1 MKAYLRMATVLAGL
15 VVPSLVVSCLVVSS
29 LIVAGPA
36 LAQTA
41 APGKPIR
48 MIVPFAAGGATDVVA
63 RLVAQQLS
71 ANLGQPFNVEN
82 LTGAGGN
89 IGMGAAAQTPPDGQM
104 LMTVSNSYY
113 VNPSLFDKV
122 PYTLDDFAPVTMVAT
137 SPYLLAVHP
146 SVPARNLQE
155 LIALLKANPGK
166 YSYGTPGRGT
176 PGHLAGELFRL
187 PLGIDIT
194 HVPFKGGGPA
204 IASTVGGHT
213 PISFTSL
220 PSGAPHVREGTL
232 RGIAVLSPKR
242 SPTLPDV
249 PTSAEGGLPD
259 LQMEIISGM
268 LMRAGTPQAQVD
280 RMQREIAK
288 VVAMPEIRG
297 RMAKLGFDPVAN
309 TPAAFDAWLKAEFR
323 KWAKVIKEAKM

>member
-1 MKAYLRMATVLAGL
+1 MKALVRMTAVRMTALAAAL
-15 VVPSLVVSCLVVSS
+15 VA
-29 LIVAGPA
+29 AGPA

-41 APGKPIR
+41 YPNKPVR
-48 MIVPFAAGGATDVVA
+48 MIVPFAAGGATDTIA
-63 RLVAQQLS
+63 RLIAQQL
-71 ANLGQPFNVEN
+71 ATDLGQPFNVEN

-89 IGMGAAAQTPPDGQM
+89 IGMGAAAQAAPDGHM

-113 VNPSLFDKV
+113 VNPSLFEKV
-122 PYTLDDFAPVTMVAT
+122 PYSLEDFAAVTMVAT

-146 SVPARNLQE
+146 SVPANNLQE

-220 PSGAPHVREGTL
+220 PSGAPHVQQGTL

-242 SPTLPDV
+242 SPTLPNV
-249 PTSAEGGLPD
+249 PTAAEGGLPD

-268 LMRAGTPQAQVD
+268 LMRAGTPPAQVEQIH
-280 RMQREIAK
+280 RAIEKA
-288 VVAMPEIRG
+288 VAMPEMRD

-309 TPAAFDAWLKAEFR
+309 KPAEFDAWLKSEYK
-323 KWAKVIKEAKM
+323 KWSKVIRESKM

>member
-1 MKAYLRMATVLAGL
+1 MRAILRATVLLAG
-15 VVPSLVVSCLVVSS
+15 

-36 LAQTA
+36 PAQTA
-41 APGKPIR
+41 LPNKPMR
-48 MIVPFAAGGATDVVA
+48 MIVPFAAGGATDSVA

-71 ANLGQPFNVEN
+71 TNLGQPFHIEN
-82 LTGAGGN
+82 HTGAGGN
-89 IGMGAAAQTPPDGQM
+89 IGMGMAAQTPPDG
-104 LMTVSNSYY
+104 LTLLTVSNSYY

-122 PYTLDDFAPVTMVAT
+122 PYSLDDFAPVTMVAT

-146 SVPARNLQE
+146 SVPANNLQE

-166 YSYGTPGRGT
+166 YSYGSPGRGT

-220 PSGAPHVREGTL
+220 PSGAPHVKQGTL
-232 RGIAVLSPKR
+232 RGIAVLSAKR
-242 SPTLPDV
+242 SPALPDV

-259 LQMEIISGM
+259 LQMEIVSGM
-268 LMRAGTPQAQVD
+268 LMRAGTPQAQVEQ
-280 RMQREIAK
+280 MQREIAK
-288 VVAMPEIRG
+288 AVAMPEISG
-297 RMAKLGFDPVAN
+297 RMASLGFDPVVN
-309 TPAAFDAWLKAEFR
+309 TPAQFDVWLKAEFK
-323 KWAKVIKEAKM
+323 KWAKVIKESKM